1 MLMKKPCFKSERQ
14 GVASLYVVIFATI
27 LFGVI
32 TLSFTR
38 IILSEVE
45 QSSDDDLSQSAYDAA
60 LAGVEDAKVIVNKYF
75 NCLNAHGD
83 NTALCDQ
90 YNVFINDTNCEDG
103 FPLAQKLYNVNG
115 EVKIQETQGGAAN
128 DTAADQAYTCVI
140 ISDVTQD
147 YRGVLTSDTRT
158 RVVPI
163 GVNATGSSNSFDR
176 PVAKVRFSWY
186 SELNQGTNNNS
197 NNNTFRYLRD
207 DNKLA
212 ISDNKTVPPTIQLNF
227 IKTGSSINLSEFRTE
242 NNTQNTIDST
252 MVFIPATSTSNGNGV
267 SEGNNDGKN
276 PLRIIMGDGA
286 IKSNGNAANGAD
298 GASNTHSPYTLK
310 CSSQQEF
317 ACVVDLD
324 VSSILSNGD
333 NAFLVVS
340 LPYGDS
346 LTDFSVA
353 LLDSTGTPIN
363 FRGVQV
369 NVDSTGRT
377 NQLLRRVETRLDPAD
392 LYFPYPQFALETTD
406 DDEDSIR
413 KNFWITSNCWTE
425 KGYCDSNGE
434 L

>member
-1 MLMKKPCFKSERQ
+1 MLMKRSCLKSERQ

-38 IILSEVE
+38 IILSETE

-60 LAGVEDAKVIVNKYF
+60 LAGVEDAKIAVNRYF
-75 NCLNAHGD
+75 NCLNTSGSAGAC
-83 NTALCDQ
+83 NNL
-90 YNVFINDTNCEDG
+90 NVFAEDDNCEDG
-103 FPLAQKLYNVNG
+103 FPLGRILHGVSG
-115 EVKIQETQGGAAN
+115 EVKIQESRGGASN
-128 DTAADQAYTCVI
+128 ETAADQAYTCVI

-158 RVVPI
+158 KVVPI
-163 GVNATGSSNSFDR
+163 GVNATGAAGGSSLGQ
-176 PVAKVRFSWY
+176 VAKVRFSWY

-197 NNNTFRYLRD
+197 NNNTFLNLRG
-207 DNKLA
+207 DNKL
-212 ISDNKTVPPTIQLNF
+212 DDYGHKTTPPTIQLNF
-227 IKTGSSINLSEFRTE
+227 IKTGSQINLSEFRNE
-242 NNTQNTIDST
+242 NNTSSTIDST
-252 MVFIPATSTSNGNGV
+252 MVFIPALSGSNGT
-267 SEGNNDGKN
+267 N
-276 PLRIIMGDGA
+276 PMRLNVTSDMI
-286 IKSNGNAANGAD
+286 SHSGNAANSLSD
-298 GASNTHSPYTLK
+298 GASNTHSPYTLQ
-310 CSSQQEF
+310 CTSQQEF

-324 VSSILSNGD
+324 VSSILHDGD

-353 LLDSTGTPIN
+353 LLDNSGTPIN
-363 FRGVQV
+363 FQGVQV

-392 LYFPYPQFALETTD
+392 LYFPYPQFALETTGG
-406 DDEDSIR
+406 DEDSVR
-413 KNFWITSNCWTE
+413 KYFWITSNCWTE
-425 KGYCDSNGE
+425 KGYCDNNGE

>member
-1 MLMKKPCFKSERQ
+1 MLMKKSCIKSERQ

-60 LAGVEDAKVIVNKYF
+60 LAGVEDAKIAVNRYF
-75 NCLNAHGD
+75 NCLNANGSAAACS
-83 NTALCDQ
+83 NI
-90 YNVFINDTNCEDG
+90 NVFSNDTNCEDG
-103 FPLAQKLYNVNG
+103 FPLGQILHGVDG
-115 EVKIQETQGGAAN
+115 EVKIQESRGGAAEE
-128 DTAADQAYTCVI
+128 TAADQAYTCVI

-158 RVVPI
+158 KVVPI
-163 GVNATGSSNSFDR
+163 GINATGGATDSSLGQ
-176 PVAKVRFSWY
+176 VAKVRFSWY

-197 NNNTFRYLRD
+197 NNNTFKNLRG
-207 DNKLA
+207 DNKL
-212 ISDNKTVPPTIQLNF
+212 DNADHKTTPPTVQLNF
-227 IKTGSSINLSEFRTE
+227 IKTGNSVNINEFRTE
-242 NNTQNTIDST
+242 NNTANTIDST
-252 MVFIPATSTSNGNGV
+252 MVFIPAQNGDNPKVISHNEILSNGNV
-267 SEGNNDGKN
+267 
-276 PLRIIMGDGA
+276 
-286 IKSNGNAANGAD
+286 ANSAND
-298 GASNTHSPYTLK
+298 GASNMHSPYTLK

-317 ACVVDLD
+317 ACVVELD
-324 VSSILSNGD
+324 VSAILHNGD

-353 LLDSTGTPIN
+353 LLDSSGNPIN

-392 LYFPYPQFALETTD
+392 LYFPYPQFALETESGD
-406 DDEDSIR
+406 DDAVR

-425 KGYCDSNGE
+425 KGYCDNNGE

>member
-60 LAGVEDAKVIVNKYF
+60 LAGVEDAKVAVNRYF
-75 NCLNAHGD
+75 NCLNTRGSAD
-83 NTALCDQ
+83 ACSEF
-90 YNVFINDTNCEDG
+90 NVFTSDTNCEDG
-103 FPLAQKLYNVNG
+103 FPLGQILHSVDG
-115 EVKIQETQGGAAN
+115 EVKIQESHGGASV

-197 NNNTFRYLRD
+197 NNFKHLDHGGKFAT
-207 DNKLA
+207 
-212 ISDNKTVPPTIQLNF
+212 SDNKTVPPTVQLNF
-227 IKTGSSINLSEFRTE
+227 IKTGSSISLSEFRTE

-276 PLRIIMGDGA
+276 PLRIIMGDVA
-286 IKSNGNAANGAD
+286 IKSNGNAANGVD

-425 KGYCDSNGE
+425 KGYCDNNGE

>member
-1 MLMKKPCFKSERQ
+1 MKRLCLKSERQ

-60 LAGVEDAKVIVNKYF
+60 LAGVEDAKIAVNRYF
-75 NCLNAHGD
+75 NCLNANGSAAACS
-83 NTALCDQ
+83 NI
-90 YNVFINDTNCEDG
+90 NVFSNDANVNCEDG
-103 FPLAQKLYNVNG
+103 FPLGQILHGVDG
-115 EVKIQETQGGAAN
+115 EVKIQESHGGAAGE
-128 DTAADQAYTCVI
+128 TAADQAYTCVI

-158 RVVPI
+158 KVVPI
-163 GVNATGSSNSFDR
+163 GINATGAANNSSLGQ
-176 PVAKVRFSWY
+176 VAKVRFSWY

-197 NNNTFRYLRD
+197 NNNTFKNLRND
-207 DNKLA
+207 SKLDNK
-212 ISDNKTVPPTIQLNF
+212 DHKTTPPTIQLNF
-227 IKTGSSINLSEFRTE
+227 IKTGNSVNLSEFRTE
-242 NNTQNTIDST
+242 NNTSNTIDST
-252 MVFIPATSTSNGNGV
+252 MVFIPAQSGSNGN
-267 SEGNNDGKN
+267 N
-276 PLRIIMGDGA
+276 PLRLNVSDDT
-286 IKSNGNAANGAD
+286 IKTNGNAANSTND
-298 GASNTHSPYTLK
+298 GASNTHSPYMLQCT
-310 CSSQQEF
+310 SQQEF
-317 ACVVDLD
+317 ACVVELD
-324 VSSILSNGD
+324 VGSILHNGD

-353 LLDSTGTPIN
+353 LLDSSGSPIN

-377 NQLLRRVETRLDPAD
+377 NQLVRRVETRLDPAD
-392 LYFPYPQFALETTD
+392 LYFPYPQFALETESGD
-406 DDEDSIR
+406 GDAIH

-425 KGYCDSNGE
+425 KGYCDNNGE

>member
-1 MLMKKPCFKSERQ
+1 MSMKWSCLNSERQ

-38 IILSEVE
+38 IILSETE

-60 LAGVEDAKVIVNKYF
+60 LAGVEDAKIAVNRYF
-75 NCLNAHGD
+75 NCLNSNGSAAACS
-83 NTALCDQ
+83 NL
-90 YNVFINDTNCEDG
+90 NVFASDTNCEDG
-103 FPLAQKLYNVNG
+103 FPLGQILHGVNG
-115 EVKIQETQGGAAN
+115 EVKIQESHGGA
-128 DTAADQAYTCVI
+128 DGETAADQAYTCVL

-147 YRGVLTSDTRT
+147 YRGTLTADTRT
-158 RVVPI
+158 KVVPI
-163 GVNATGSSNSFDR
+163 GINATGANGGSSLNQVS
-176 PVAKVRFSWY
+176 KVRFSWY
-186 SELNQGTNNNS
+186 SELNQGTNTNS
-197 NNNTFRYLRD
+197 NNNTFKLKD
-207 DNKLA
+207 NNKLA
-212 ISDNKTVPPTIQLNF
+212 RNSDKSIPPTVQLNF
-227 IKTGSSINLSEFRTE
+227 IKTGPSINLSEFRAE
-242 NNTQNTIDST
+242 NNTGNSIDST
-252 MVFIPATSTSNGNGV
+252 MVFIPAKSGSNGN
-267 SEGNNDGKN
+267 N
-276 PLRIIMGDGA
+276 PLRLNVNDA
-286 IKSNGNAANGAD
+286 TIKHNGNAANSSND
-298 GASNTHSPYTLK
+298 GDSNVHSPFILQCT
-310 CSSQQEF
+310 SQQEF

-324 VSSILSNGD
+324 VSQILHDGD

-353 LLDSTGTPIN
+353 LLNSNGDAIN

-392 LYFPYPQFALETTD
+392 LYFPYPQFALETSD
-406 DDEDSIR
+406 GDGESIK

-425 KGYCDSNGE
+425 KGPCANNGQ

>member
-1 MLMKKPCFKSERQ
+1 MSMKRLCLKSERQ

-38 IILSEVE
+38 IILSENE

-60 LAGVEDAKVIVNKYF
+60 LAGVEDAKVAVNNYF
-75 NCLNAHGD
+75 QCLNERGSA
-83 NTALCDQ
+83 TACESI
-90 YNVFINDTNCEDG
+90 NIFRNDTNCEDG
-103 FPLAQKLYNVNG
+103 FPLGQILHGVDG
-115 EVKIQETQGGAAN
+115 EIKVQESRGGAAGE
-128 DTAADQAYTCVI
+128 TTADQAYTCVI

-147 YRGVLTSDTRT
+147 YRGTLTSDTRT
-158 RVVPI
+158 KVVPI
-163 GVNATGSSNSFDR
+163 GVNATGAANGSSLGQ
-176 PVAKVRFSWY
+176 VAKVRFSWY
-186 SELNQGTNNNS
+186 SELNQGSNNS
-197 NNNTFRYLRD
+197 ERNFKLNS
-207 DNKLA
+207 DNKLHSA
-212 ISDNKTVPPTIQLNF
+212 NDKTTPPTIQLNL
-227 IKTGSSINLSEFRTE
+227 IKTSPSITLADFRSE
-242 NNTQNTIDST
+242 NNTANTIDST
-252 MVFIPATSTSNGNGV
+252 MVFIPADNG
-267 SEGNNDGKN
+267 DN
-276 PLRIIMGDGA
+276 PKVMTHNEIL
-286 IKSNGNAANGAD
+286 SNGNAANGGD

-317 ACVVDLD
+317 ACVVELD
-324 VSSILSNGD
+324 VSAILHDGD

-353 LLDSTGTPIN
+353 LLDSSGNAIN

-392 LYFPYPQFALETTD
+392 LYFPYPQFALEAGNGG
-406 DDEDSIR
+406 EEAIK

-425 KGYCDSNGE
+425 KGNCANNGQ